1 MLYIWDVEKI
11 IKDTLEEHQLA
22 INYEFNN
29 ELSAPMSY
37 NVSTNTIKFN
47 YLQMN
52 GYQAKVNFKLKE
64 TEENIALILLYHE
77 IGYYLDFKKHRHDL
91 RILMYEDEE
100 VQQELLA
107 EIEENAWEQ
116 GRKLIPEDLKE
127 SYDQLREID
136 QQFQNAQP

>member
-11 IKDTLEEHQLA
+11 IKDTLEEHQLS

-29 ELSAPMSY
+29 ELAAPMSY

-116 GRKLIPEDLKE
+116 GRRLIPDDLKE

-136 QQFQNAQP
+136 QQFQNAP

>member
-11 IKDTLEEHQLA
+11 IKDTLEEHDLA

-29 ELSAPMSY
+29 ELNAPMSY

-47 YLQMN
+47 YLQIN

-64 TEENIALILLYHE
+64 NEENIALLLLYHE

-100 VQQELLA
+100 VQQKLLA
-107 EIEENAWEQ
+107 EIEENAWEF
-116 GRKLIPEDLKE
+116 GRKFVPDHLKE
-127 SYDQLREID
+127 SYDKLREID
-136 QQFQNAQP
+136 REF

>member
-11 IKDTLEEHQLA
+11 IKDTLEEHQLS

-29 ELSAPMSY
+29 ELTAPMSY

-116 GRKLIPEDLKE
+116 GRKLIPDDLKE

-136 QQFQNAQP
+136 QQFQNGQ

>member
-11 IKDTLEEHQLA
+11 IKDTLEKHQLS

-29 ELSAPMSY
+29 ELTAPMSY

>member
-29 ELSAPMSY
+29 ELTAPMSY

-100 VQQELLA
+100 VQQQLLA
-107 EIEENAWEQ
+107 EIEENAWEH
-116 GRKLIPEDLKE
+116 GRRLIPDDLKE

-136 QQFQNAQP
+136 QQFQNGQ

>member
-11 IKDTLEEHQLA
+11 IKDTLDEHQLS

-29 ELSAPMSY
+29 ELAAPMSY

-116 GRKLIPEDLKE
+116 GRKLVPDDLKE
-127 SYDQLREID
+127 SYDHLREID
-136 QQFQNAQP
+136 QQFQNGR

>member
-11 IKDTLEEHQLA
+11 IKDTLEEHQLS

-29 ELSAPMSY
+29 ELAAPMSY

-116 GRKLIPEDLKE
+116 GRKLIPDDLKE

-136 QQFQNAQP
+136 QQFQNGQ

>member
-11 IKDTLEEHQLA
+11 IKDTLEEHQLD

-29 ELSAPMSY
+29 ELTAPMSY

-64 TEENIALILLYHE
+64 TEENIALILLFHE

-100 VQQELLA
+100 VQQQLLS
-107 EIEENAWEQ
+107 EIEENAWEH
-116 GRKLIPEDLKE
+116 GRRLIPDHLKE
-127 SYDQLREID
+127 SYDLLREID
-136 QQFQNAQP
+136 QQFQNGQ

>member
-11 IKDTLEEHQLA
+11 IKDTLEEHKLS

-29 ELSAPMSY
+29 ELAAPMSY

-116 GRKLIPEDLKE
+116 GRKLIPDDLKE

-136 QQFQNAQP
+136 QQFQNGQ

>member
-11 IKDTLEEHQLA
+11 IKDTLEEHQLS

-29 ELSAPMSY
+29 ELAAPMSY

-116 GRKLIPEDLKE
+116 GRKLIPDDLKE

-136 QQFQNAQP
+136 QQFQNAR

>member
-1 MLYIWDVEKI
+1 M
-11 IKDTLEEHQLA
+11 IKDTLEEHQLS

-29 ELSAPMSY
+29 ELKAPMSY

-91 RILMYEDEE
+91 RILMYEEEE

-107 EIEENAWEQ
+107 EIENNAWEQ
-116 GRKLIPEDLKE
+116 GRKLLPDDLKE

-136 QQFQNAQP
+136 QQFQNAH

>member
-29 ELSAPMSY
+29 ELTAPMSY

-91 RILMYEDEE
+91 RILMYEEEE
-100 VQQELLA
+100 VQQKLLA
-107 EIEENAWEQ
+107 EIEANAWEH
-116 GRKLIPEDLKE
+116 GRRLIPDHLKE
-127 SYDQLREID
+127 SYDQLRDID
-136 QQFQNAQP
+136 QQFQNGQ

>member
-1 MLYIWDVEKI
+1 MLYIWDIEKM
-11 IKDTLEEHQLA
+11 IKDTLEEHQLS

-29 ELSAPMSY
+29 ELKAPMSY

-91 RILMYEDEE
+91 RILMYEEEE

-107 EIEENAWEQ
+107 EIENNAWEQ
-116 GRKLIPEDLKE
+116 GRKLLPDDLKE

-136 QQFQNAQP
+136 QQFQNAH

>member
-1 MLYIWDVEKI
+1 
-11 IKDTLEEHQLA
+11 
-22 INYEFNN
+22 
-29 ELSAPMSY
+29 
-37 NVSTNTIKFN
+37 
-47 YLQMN
+47 
-52 GYQAKVNFKLKE
+52 
-64 TEENIALILLYHE
+64 NIALILLYHE

-116 GRKLIPEDLKE
+116 GRKLIPDDLKE

-136 QQFQNAQP
+136 QQFQNAR

>member
-11 IKDTLEEHQLA
+11 IKDTLEKHQLD

-29 ELSAPMSY
+29 DLKSPMSY

-47 YLQMN
+47 YLEIN
-52 GYQAKVNFKLKE
+52 GYVAKVNVGLKE
-64 TEENIALILLYHE
+64 NEENIALILLYHE

-100 VQQELLA
+100 VQQKLLA
-107 EIEENAWEQ
+107 SIEENAWEF
-116 GRKLIPEDLKE
+116 GRKFIPDHLKE
-127 SYDQLREID
+127 SYDKVRELD
-136 QQFQNAQP
+136 EQFQKG